1 MERSLKV
8 FSDESEATR
17 ERLRAGTL
25 LAAWRANPPPG
36 VKLRSDEELAESL
49 AQVLRSHDRTQDVHV
64 FGYGSLMW
72 NPALEY
78 TDVDTARIH
87 GWHRRF
93 CLRLLLGRGSPQT
106 PGVMLALDR
115 GGACTGRLYR
125 IAAAKVDDELRLLW
139 RREMIAGS
147 YTARWVNVQVG
158 DRRLHAITFVV
169 DRHHPRYIGGLP
181 ADQIAHL
188 LRTGQG
194 SLGTSRWYF
203 DALSTTLE
211 ELNVRDAGI
220 ERLRLALSLSG
231 RGAVELP
238 PLVG

>member
-1 MERSLKV
+1 MERDTKV
-8 FSDESEATR
+8 LAEESEATR

-25 LAAWRANPPPG
+25 LTAWRNNPPPG
-36 VKLRSDEELAESL
+36 VKLRSDEELDESL
-49 AQVLRSHDRTQDVHV
+49 AATLSSHDRAQDVHV

-78 TDVDTARIH
+78 AEVRTARLR

-93 CLRLLLGRGSPQT
+93 CLRLLLGRGSPEA

-125 IAAAKVDDELRLLW
+125 IPAAKAGEELRLLW

-147 YTARWVNVQVG
+147 YSARWVSVLVG
-158 DRRLHAITFVV
+158 DRRLRAITFVV
-169 DRHHPRYIGGLP
+169 DRHHPRYIGGL
-181 ADQIAHL
+181 AVDQIAHL
-188 LRTGQG
+188 LGTGKG

-203 DALSTTLE
+203 DALSTVLGE
-211 ELNVRDAGI
+211 MNVRDAGI
-220 ERLRLALSLSG
+220 ERLRMALSPSG
-231 RGAVELP
+231 A
-238 PLVG
+238 